1 MSFENRFTLRAE
13 NVLKRAHECAAE
25 LGHGYV
31 GSEHILLALAY
42 QKEGKG
48 ARTLEK
54 VGITPQKIEQA
65 ICERSGRGRK
75 NRATPQGLTAVARR
89 VVTRAYTF
97 SEREKKSFIGE
108 EHIFRALI
116 CDVESESTA
125 VLEKL
130 GADREKLSEILL
142 ALGGEDETSRRAES
156 QGKTKEKGDVRTLK
170 SFGRDMCSLAR
181 EGKFDPV
188 IGREREISRMIQTL
202 SRRTKN
208 NPMLIGDA
216 GVGKTALAEGL
227 AERIVSGRVPENLRG
242 KKIYSV
248 DIASV
253 VAGTKY
259 RGEFE
264 ERIKTMF
271 SEVAKAEDIILFID
285 EIHTIVGAG
294 AAEGAIDAANILK
307 PALSRREV
315 QIIGATTFDE
325 YRKYIEKDA
334 ALSRRFQPISVAEP
348 AEEECFEIIKGI
360 APRYEKHH
368 GIAIADEAIK
378 AAISLSKRYI
388 ADKKLP
394 DKAIDLIDEAL
405 GKRRIKA
412 SNPPQDMQ
420 KTEKKIAEVFEE
432 KRRCIDAENFEE
444 AARLRDEEERLKVEL
459 CTLRESWQKVSEES
473 GKIDSEDIA
482 EVVSEQT
489 GIPVTRIT
497 NGEGAR
503 LRNLEEELG
512 RKVIG
517 QSTAISSLAR
527 AIKIS
532 RLGLSDECRPIGSFL
547 FAGPTGVGKTAL
559 SLALAESLFDGEEKI
574 IRLDMSEYMEKHSV
588 SKLIGSPPG
597 YVGYGDGNT
606 LVDKVR
612 KKPYSVV
619 LFDEIEKAHPEVLNV
634 LLQILDDGRLSDSH
648 GRYADFSNTLI
659 IMTSNI
665 GASKLSCIPVGFS
678 ESSES
683 EKFDEKKREVR
694 SEIGKRLSP
703 ELIGRID
710 EIIVFSPLSKDNLLK
725 ILFAETKKLVSRAK
739 ARGIELD
746 VDISVCEEILASGYD
761 EKYGA
766 REVIKKLKQELSA
779 RLAENFLFGD
789 CGKCTV
795 LFEDGEIKVRS

>member
-360 APRYEKHH
+360 APRYEK
-368 GIAIADEAIK
+368 
-378 AAISLSKRYI
+378 
-388 ADKKLP
+388 
-394 DKAIDLIDEAL
+394 
-405 GKRRIKA
+405 
-412 SNPPQDMQ
+412 Q
-420 KTEKKIAEVFEE
+420 
-432 KRRCIDAENFEE
+432 
-444 AARLRDEEERLKVEL
+444 
-459 CTLRESWQKVSEES
+459 
-473 GKIDSEDIA
+473 
-482 EVVSEQT
+482 
-489 GIPVTRIT
+489 
-497 NGEGAR
+497 
-503 LRNLEEELG
+503 
-512 RKVIG
+512 
-517 QSTAISSLAR
+517 
-527 AIKIS
+527 
-532 RLGLSDECRPIGSFL
+532 
-547 FAGPTGVGKTAL
+547 
-559 SLALAESLFDGEEKI
+559 
-574 IRLDMSEYMEKHSV
+574 
-588 SKLIGSPPG
+588 
-597 YVGYGDGNT
+597 
-606 LVDKVR
+606 
-612 KKPYSVV
+612 
-619 LFDEIEKAHPEVLNV
+619 
-634 LLQILDDGRLSDSH
+634 
-648 GRYADFSNTLI
+648 
-659 IMTSNI
+659 
-665 GASKLSCIPVGFS
+665 
-678 ESSES
+678 
-683 EKFDEKKREVR
+683 
-694 SEIGKRLSP
+694 
-703 ELIGRID
+703 
-710 EIIVFSPLSKDNLLK
+710 
-725 ILFAETKKLVSRAK
+725 
-739 ARGIELD
+739 
-746 VDISVCEEILASGYD
+746 
-761 EKYGA
+761 
-766 REVIKKLKQELSA
+766 
-779 RLAENFLFGD
+779 
-789 CGKCTV
+789 
-795 LFEDGEIKVRS
+795 